1 MIVFEEFRV
10 NTPEREVL
18 LEITNEITKTVK
30 NSNIN
35 EGTCRV
41 FVPHTT
47 AGITINENADRSVMK
62 DVANYLNK
70 LIPKGGGLGYS
81 FKHGEGNSDAH
92 IKCSLTGNSIYVLI
106 HEGKLML
113 GTWQGIMFAEYDGP
127 RNRKVYVQI
136 TGELWSINISYLLK
150 I

>member
-1 MIVFEEFRV
+1 MIQFEEFRV
-10 NTPEREVL
+10 KTPQREIL
-18 LEITNEITKTVK
+18 IEITNEIKKIVR
-30 NSNIN
+30 NSKIN
-35 EGTCRV
+35 EGVCRV
-41 FVPHTT
+41 FIPHTT

-62 DVANYLNK
+62 DVANYLSK

-92 IKCSLTGNSIYVLI
+92 IKCSLTGNSINILI
-106 HEGKLML
+106 HNRKLML

-136 TGELWSINISYLLK
+136 TGEP
-150 I
+150 

>member
-1 MIVFEEFRV
+1 MIIFKEFRV
-10 NTPEREVL
+10 NTPQREIL
-18 LEITNEITKTVK
+18 MEITNDIRKIVR

-35 EGTCRV
+35 EGVCRV

-62 DVANYLNK
+62 DVANYLSK

-81 FKHGEGNSDAH
+81 FKHMEGNSDAH
-92 IKCSLTGNSIYVLI
+92 IKSSLTGSAIEILI
-106 HEGKLML
+106 HNANLML

-127 RNRKVYVQI
+127 RNRKVFVQI
-136 TGELWSINISYLLK
+136 EGET
-150 I
+150 